1 MVKELLV
8 ISKSKRLAVT
18 IYSYTNEYLPKEEM
32 YGLISQIRRCAV
44 SVPSNLAEGQQR
56 SDKDFKRFIQ
66 ISRGSLSELKV
77 QLEISSEIYNHKDNP
92 VIKYLLK
99 DIDELQR
106 MTYSLMLKLKSDN
119 SKT

>member
-8 ISKSKRLAVT
+8 ISKSKSLAVI
-18 IYSYTNEYLPKEEM
+18 IYTYTKEYLPKEEM

-56 SDKDFKRFIQ
+56 SDKDFCRFIQ
-66 ISRGSLSELKV
+66 IARGSLSELKV
-77 QLEISSEIYNHKDNP
+77 QLEIASKIYDHENKP
-92 VIKYLLK
+92 VIKYLLR

-106 MTYSLMLKLKSDN
+106 MTYSLMLKLKSD
-119 SKT
+119 S